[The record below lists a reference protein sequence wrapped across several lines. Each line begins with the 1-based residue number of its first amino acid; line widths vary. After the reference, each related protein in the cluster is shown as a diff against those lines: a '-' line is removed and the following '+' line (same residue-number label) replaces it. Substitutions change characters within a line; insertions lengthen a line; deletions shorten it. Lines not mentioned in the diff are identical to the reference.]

1 MYHSNGAI
9 IMSFKTH
16 SYYLP
21 FFLCFIT
28 FWQFVHLSPC
38 VSKECFHCGIRTP
51 TRTSKQLS
59 TFKLMAAAC
68 IWQTKAFA
76 TFAANILFL
85 CMNCH
90 VMLEKER
97 DQNFGKIRLGRQVH
111 VNRKMPGI
119 VNWTFRNWTQSNSI
133 CRLMPSFVWVW
144 FPSQSSSMEQI
155 KPNWTQ
161 SIWLCLIGFG
171 IYPNSSE
178 PNPMDCVW
186 LCSVSKFAWTKI
198 VSGLKYIKKHEAT

>member
-1 MYHSNGAI
+1 
-9 IMSFKTH
+9 MSFKTH

-85 CMNCH
+85 CMYWLPILKPHIHPPQVPLNYFLSNRSNTWRKKKFYP
-90 VMLEKER
+90 VSYESPIVSMTP
-97 DQNFGKIRLGRQVH
+97 QNFPKWLLSGRSSELITRQVETDEY
-111 VNRKMPGI
+111 K
-119 VNWTFRNWTQSNSI
+119 
-133 CRLMPSFVWVW
+133 L
-144 FPSQSSSMEQI
+144 
-155 KPNWTQ
+155 
-161 SIWLCLIGFG
+161 L
-171 IYPNSSE
+171 
-178 PNPMDCVW
+178 
-186 LCSVSKFAWTKI
+186 
-198 VSGLKYIKKHEAT
+198 